1 MTSRIRRKIL
11 AGGLLALAGG
21 LPFSRAFG
29 AASRKFTGLPSV
41 PANDVRTMVWLGQ
54 HYLKLHPEEDS
65 AKRIAHALFGDNV
78 VVIDGWVLT
87 RTEARVFALSV
98 KESAS

>member
-1 MTSRIRRKIL
+1 
-11 AGGLLALAGG
+11 
-21 LPFSRAFG
+21 
-29 AASRKFTGLPSV
+29 LPSV

-65 AKRIAHALFGDNV
+65 AKRIAHALFGDESASVCSLFDCAKQRQLVLRRHAKDFRDSNV